1 MPLLE
6 EFESSGSLLFRWRS
20 YLPLVPA
27 VLIFFGLAHFEYPL
41 GSHLLDQLWELI
53 CLAAS
58 FLGLAIRALTIGSAA
73 SRTSGRNTT
82 EQVADRLNTTGMYSI
97 VRHPLYLG
105 NFFIVLGVVI
115 FYRVWWIF
123 LVYTLLFA
131 VYYERIIFAEEMF
144 LRRKFGQAYLD
155 WASKTPAFLPRRVSQ
170 WKKPALS
177 FSWKK
182 VLRREY
188 HGVLGVLGTMFLL
201 EVAGDVYQGYGLK
214 IDVLWAVICF
224 FSGGSYLVIRFLHK
238 HTELLNNDGENTSSQ
253 KLQGTSNPLR
263 RLPSADV

>member
-6 EFESSGSLLFRWRS
+6 EFESSGNLLFRWRS
-20 YLPLVPA
+20 YLPLIA
-27 VLIFFGLAHFEYPL
+27 ALLIFAGLERFEYPL
-41 GSHLLDQLWELI
+41 GSHSLDQIWELM
-53 CLAAS
+53 CLAVCS
-58 FLGLAIRALTIGSAA
+58 LGLAIRALTIGSTAN
-73 SRTSGRNTT
+73 RTSGRNTT
-82 EQVADRLNTTGMYSI
+82 EQVADTLNTTGMYSI

-115 FYRVWWIF
+115 FYRVWWIS
-123 LVYTLLFA
+123 LVYMLLFA
-131 VYYERIIFAEEMF
+131 VYYER
-144 LRRKFGQAYLD
+144 RRKFGQTYLD
-155 WASKTPAFLPRRVSQ
+155 WASNTPAFLPRFSQ

-188 HGVLGVLGTMFLL
+188 HGVLGVVATMFLL

-214 IDVLWAVICF
+214 IDSLWAIILF

-238 HTELLNNDGENTSSQ
+238 HTHLLKNDG
-253 KLQGTSNPLR
+253 
-263 RLPSADV
+263 